1 MSDSPSSVTE
11 REEWWMRVEEWVGK
25 QALANT
31 QAKDQ
36 LRHQSMLRSP
46 SPSPPQDRQWPEI
59 EVRDERSMSGTP
71 TSQCSEYW
79 QWRYPDEDSGPDS
92 IS

>member
-11 REEWWMRVEEWVGK
+11 REEWWMRVEEWVGQ
-25 QALANT
+25 QALASA
-31 QAKDQ
+31 QAKGK
-36 LRHQSMLRSP
+36 LRHQSTLRSP
-46 SPSPPQDRQWPEI
+46 SPSPPQERQWPEI

-71 TSQCSEYW
+71 TSQRSEYW
-79 QWRYPDEDSGPDS
+79 WYPVEEDSGPDS